1 MKITQEQIDTRAVEL
16 AEEFFNKMHEVKLS
30 QKEDSPYIVH
40 VTELHGHDYEKSF
53 DVIERVSLNSYERVT
68 THYYYIIG
76 TRHVSVVTST
86 TTGESTKEHHFEDQ
100 AILSLESDLD
110 IKK

>member
-1 MKITQEQIDTRAVEL
+1 MKITQEQIDTKATEL
-16 AEEFFNKMHEVKLS
+16 AEEFFDSTHGIKLS

-40 VTELHGHDYEKSF
+40 VTELYCDDYEKSF
-53 DVIERVSLNSYERVT
+53 DVIERMSLNSHERVT
-68 THYYYIIG
+68 THYYYIVG
-76 TRHVSVVTST
+76 TQHVSVVTST
-86 TTGESTKEHHFEDQ
+86 TVGESTKEHHFEDQ